1 MSPWGRGTVLCSHQE
16 QGGEP
21 AGGASRRGDS
31 EEEQALLFLFSSVR
45 VWAHS
50 AVASQL
56 VPRWTWR
63 HLVSVRTG
71 AGTAEGCGRVS
82 SVPVAGDEAVDARL
96 QGVAGVVTPENKRA
110 AVKTFMYTF
119 TKS

>member
-1 MSPWGRGTVLCSHQE
+1 M
-16 QGGEP
+16 
-21 AGGASRRGDS
+21 
-31 EEEQALLFLFSSVR
+31 
-45 VWAHS
+45 
-50 AVASQL
+50 ASQL

-96 QGVAGVVTPENKRA
+96 QGVAGVVTHSLRRAEMLFSVEEVLLAAA
-110 AVKTFMYTF
+110 AVVLIVD
-119 TKS
+119 